1 MPYNPDLA
9 DRLRQV
15 LQSLDLKEG
24 EELGET
30 KMFGG
35 LCFTLNRKML
45 LGIDNE
51 RMMVRMSDE
60 DFARESEAGRALPM
74 DFTGRPLRN
83 FAFLR
88 PGSYDSD
95 SEVLEWAGMSAEFV
109 REHMMDKPSKKRQKR

>member
-1 MPYNPDLA
+1 MPYDLDQA

-15 LQSLDLKEG
+15 LQSLKLNEG
-24 EELGET
+24 EELGEM

-45 LGIDNE
+45 LGIDND
-51 RMMVRMSDE
+51 RMMVRLNDE
-60 DFARESEAGRALPM
+60 DFARENGVGRALPM

-88 PGSYDSD
+88 PGSYDTD
-95 SEVLEWAGMSAEFV
+95 EEVLLWAKMSAEFV
-109 REHMMDKPSKKRQKR
+109 REHMLNEPTKKRRKG